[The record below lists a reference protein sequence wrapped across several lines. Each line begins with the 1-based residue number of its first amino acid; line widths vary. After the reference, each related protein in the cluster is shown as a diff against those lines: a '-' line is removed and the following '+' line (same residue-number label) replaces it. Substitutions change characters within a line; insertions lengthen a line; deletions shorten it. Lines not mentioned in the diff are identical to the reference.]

1 MGEEPNNT
9 PCKRMKVKLV
19 TTFRIPVKGHKTG
32 RRRIICERKRR
43 EGNYLFIQI
52 NEITVEPERQQKAQ
66 KEHIQRLM
74 ESMERIGL
82 ISPITLDAKYK
93 LIAGLH
99 RLEAAKALGW
109 DEIECAVR
117 TVDGLEAELV
127 EIDENVVRKDI
138 SGVEYGKLLLR
149 RKELYEALHPE
160 TANGGDRRSHIFRS
174 KKCRTENVK
183 TFTMD
188 TAEKLGVTQRTVE
201 RQLQTARNLT
211 EEAAK
216 ILQDSSKKLTK
227 EATAKLS
234 RLEPAQQE
242 EAASMLVQGTIK
254 SVDEYLRQKVASA
267 PKGGKKTAQA
277 KSATPLKS
285 PKNPPKE
292 ATQAEFEATPP
303 PKHSATVGR
312 DTGQA
317 KTPLKRPKSGAE
329 EAKRTELK
337 ATSPPKHSATVG
349 RNAGQ
354 AESQATS
361 PLEYPKNDAEEAKR
375 TELKAAL
382 PSKRSMEES
391 QKAEPP
397 ETKAAISQTSTQ
409 EPKAIETPP
418 PFKLDG
424 KRYATFAESVAD
436 LKNVDKDVR
445 CTPDIFLAEITETI
459 NRIRNEFAC
468 YRDPSYQ
475 EAFPDLTNVQFQYLQ
490 GIVNG
495 LRSDLTSLLNLI
507 KGMKKFET
515 P

>member
-1 MGEEPNNT
+1 
-9 PCKRMKVKLV
+9 
-19 TTFRIPVKGHKTG
+19 
-32 RRRIICERKRR
+32 
-43 EGNYLFIQI
+43 
-52 NEITVEPERQQKAQ
+52 
-66 KEHIQRLM
+66 
-74 ESMERIGL
+74 
-82 ISPITLDAKYK
+82 
-93 LIAGLH
+93 
-99 RLEAAKALGW
+99 
-109 DEIECAVR
+109 
-117 TVDGLEAELV
+117 
-127 EIDENVVRKDI
+127 
-138 SGVEYGKLLLR
+138 
-149 RKELYEALHPE
+149 
-160 TANGGDRRSHIFRS
+160 
-174 KKCRTENVK
+174 
-183 TFTMD
+183 
-188 TAEKLGVTQRTVE
+188 
-201 RQLQTARNLT
+201 
-211 EEAAK
+211 
-216 ILQDSSKKLTK
+216 
-227 EATAKLS
+227 
-234 RLEPAQQE
+234 
-242 EAASMLVQGTIK
+242 MLVQGTIK

-267 PKGGKKTAQA
+267 PTGSKKTAQA

-436 LKNVDKDVR
+436 LKNRPVR
-445 CTPDIFLAEITETI
+445 
-459 NRIRNEFAC
+459 
-468 YRDPSYQ
+468 
-475 EAFPDLTNVQFQYLQ
+475 
-490 GIVNG
+490 
-495 LRSDLTSLLNLI
+495 
-507 KGMKKFET
+507 
-515 P
+515 

>member
-1 MGEEPNNT
+1 M
-9 PCKRMKVKLV
+9 
-19 TTFRIPVKGHKTG
+19 
-32 RRRIICERKRR
+32 
-43 EGNYLFIQI
+43 FIQI

-160 TANGGDRRSHIFRS
+160 TANGGDRRSHIFRT
-174 KKCRTENVK
+174 KKCRSENVK

-216 ILQDSSKKLTK
+216 ILQDSNTKITK

-234 RLEPAQQE
+234 RLQPAQQE
-242 EAASMLVQGTIK
+242 EAASMLGQGTIK
-254 SVDEYLRQKVASA
+254 SVDEYLRQKVASD

-292 ATQAEFEATPP
+292 ATQAEFEATSP
-303 PKHSATVGR
+303 PKHPATVGQ
-312 DTGQA
+312 DTGQAESQA

-329 EAKRTELK
+329 EAKRTEFK
-337 ATSPPKHSATVG
+337 ATSPPKHSATVS

-354 AESQATS
+354 AESQAAP
-361 PLEYPKNDAEEAKR
+361 PLERPKNDAKEAKQ

-382 PSKRSMEES
+382 PSKRSMAES
-391 QKAEPP
+391 QKTESP
-397 ETKAAISQTSTQ
+397 EVKTAISPTEAQ
-409 EPKAIETPP
+409 EPQAIETPP

-507 KGMKKFET
+507 KGMKNDET

>member
-1 MGEEPNNT
+1 
-9 PCKRMKVKLV
+9 
-19 TTFRIPVKGHKTG
+19 
-32 RRRIICERKRR
+32 
-43 EGNYLFIQI
+43 LFIQI

-160 TANGGDRRSHIFRS
+160 TANGGDRRSHIFRT
-174 KKCRTENVK
+174 KKCRSENVK

-188 TAEKLGVTQRTVE
+188 TAEKLGVTRRTVE

-216 ILQDSSKKLTK
+216 ILQDSNTKITK

-234 RLEPAQQE
+234 RLQPAQQE
-242 EAASMLVQGTIK
+242 EAASMLGQGTIK
-254 SVDEYLRQKVASA
+254 SVDEYLRQKVASD
-267 PKGGKKTAQA
+267 PKGGKKTARA

-285 PKNPPKE
+285 PKNTPNE
-292 ATQAEFEATPP
+292 ATQAEFEATSP

-312 DTGQA
+312 DTGQAESQA

-329 EAKRTELK
+329 EAKRTEFK
-337 ATSPPKHSATVG
+337 ATSPPKHSATVS

-354 AESQATS
+354 AESQAAP
-361 PLEYPKNDAEEAKR
+361 PLERPKNDAKEAKQ

-382 PSKRSMEES
+382 PSKRSMAES
-391 QKAEPP
+391 QKTEPP
-397 ETKAAISQTSTQ
+397 EVKTAISPTEAQ
-409 EPKAIETPP
+409 EPQAIETPP

-515 P
+515 L

>member
-1 MGEEPNNT
+1 MQTYESES
-9 PCKRMKVKLV
+9 LV

-32 RRRIICERKRR
+32 RRRTIRERKRR

-52 NEITVEPERQQKAQ
+52 NEITVEPERQRKAQ

-160 TANGGDRRSHIFRS
+160 TANGGDRRSHIFRT
-174 KKCRTENVK
+174 KKCRSENVK

-188 TAEKLGVTQRTVE
+188 TAEKLGVTRRTVE

-216 ILQDSSKKLTK
+216 ILQDSNTKITK

-234 RLEPAQQE
+234 RLQPAQQE
-242 EAASMLVQGTIK
+242 EAASMLGQGTIK
-254 SVDEYLRQKVASA
+254 SVDEYLRQKVASD
-267 PKGGKKTAQA
+267 PKGGKKTARA

-285 PKNPPKE
+285 PKNTPNE
-292 ATQAEFEATPP
+292 ATQAEFE
-303 PKHSATVGR
+303 
-312 DTGQA
+312 
-317 KTPLKRPKSGAE
+317 
-329 EAKRTELK
+329 
-337 ATSPPKHSATVG
+337 ATSPPKHSATVS

-354 AESQATS
+354 AESQAAP
-361 PLEYPKNDAEEAKR
+361 PLERPKNDAKEAKQ

-382 PSKRSMEES
+382 PSKRSMAES
-391 QKAEPP
+391 QKTEPP
-397 ETKAAISQTSTQ
+397 EVKTAISPTEAQ
-409 EPKAIETPP
+409 EPQAIETPP

-507 KGMKKFET
+507 KGMKNDET